1 MQDFEILEKK
11 QIERWGKNATED
23 LLRLGLEWEQLDNKS
38 TLDVGAGPALIGE
51 SAKLKG
57 LEVMSIDNNPKSWK
71 KEDNVEIP
79 KVPYIIADAE
89 KLPFPNETFDLV
101 ISHAGPFVN
110 TYTKES
116 LIKMISEAQRVLKNN
131 GELRFGPG
139 NLNANIFTD
148 EELFTPEEEIFS
160 ISERVERIKEK
171 SLQFLKSI
179 DQNFEQ
185 IIDKDN
191 KLYDPKCLGYYKLIK
206 K

>member
-139 NLNANIFTD
+139 NLNANIF
-148 EELFTPEEEIFS
+148 I
-160 ISERVERIKEK
+160 
-171 SLQFLKSI
+171 
-179 DQNFEQ
+179 
-185 IIDKDN
+185 
-191 KLYDPKCLGYYKLIK
+191 
-206 K
+206 